1 MPIEIIQS
9 KRLFEKIAEQI
20 KMLISSGEYK
30 EGSRL
35 PPERDLALQLGVSRP
50 TVREAMI
57 ALELSGLVEVRVG
70 AGIYVI
76 SSIPRLVLTPN
87 SKIKGP
93 SPTELLEARL
103 KLEPIN
109 AALAAER
116 FRPELLDDL
125 ETAIDQQIAENA
137 IGADAD
143 RQFHIIIAEATGNRA
158 LVEMTTYLWEQ
169 MQSSHMWKLL
179 IDHAQLKGLYPII
192 LNDHRSLMD
201 ALSRRDSES
210 ARSIMEAHLEHAKEI
225 FFDLAAYQSK
235 NGNSDK

>member
-1 MPIEIIQS
+1 MPIETIQS
-9 KRLFEKIAEQI
+9 KRLFEKIAEQV
-20 KMLISSGEYK
+20 KMLIASGEFK

-76 SSIPRLVLTPN
+76 SSKPRLVLTPN
-87 SKIKGP
+87 SKIKVP
-93 SPTELLEARL
+93 SPSELIEARL
-103 KLEPIN
+103 MVEPNN

-116 FRPELLDDL
+116 FRPELIDDL
-125 ETAIDQQIAENA
+125 ERAIKQQITEDA

-143 RQFHIIIAEATGNRA
+143 RQFHMIIAEATGNRA
-158 LVEMTTYLWEQ
+158 LVEMTEYLWDQ
-169 MQSSHMWKLL
+169 MLSSHMWRLL

-192 LNDHRSLMD
+192 LDDHRALLD
-201 ALSRRDSES
+201 ALTRRDSET
-210 ARSIMEAHLEHAKEI
+210 AKNIMETHLEHAKEI
-225 FFDLAAYQSK
+225 FFDLVSYQTK

>member
-1 MPIEIIQS
+1 MPIETIQS

-20 KMLISSGEYK
+20 KMLIVSGEFK

-76 SSIPRLVLTPN
+76 SSKPRLVLTPN
-87 SKIKGP
+87 SKIKVP
-93 SPTELLEARL
+93 SPSELIEARL
-103 KLEPIN
+103 MVEPIN

-116 FRPELLDDL
+116 FRPELIDDL
-125 ETAIDQQIAENA
+125 ERAIKHQIAEDA

-143 RQFHIIIAEATGNRA
+143 RQFHMIIAEATGNRA
-158 LVEMTTYLWEQ
+158 LVEITEYLWDQ
-169 MQSSHMWKLL
+169 MLSSHMWRLL

-192 LNDHRSLMD
+192 LDDHRNLLD
-201 ALSRRDSES
+201 ALIRRDSET
-210 ARSIMEAHLEHAKEI
+210 AKNIMKSHLEHAKEI
-225 FFDLAAYQSK
+225 FFDIASHQAK
-235 NGNSDK
+235 D

>member
-20 KMLISSGEYK
+20 KMLISSGEFK

-76 SSIPRLVLTPN
+76 SSQPRLVLTPN

-116 FRPELLDDL
+116 FRPELLDEL
-125 ETAIDQQIAENA
+125 ETAIDRQIAEDA
-137 IGADAD
+137 IGADGD
-143 RQFHIIIAEATGNRA
+143 RVFHMLVAEATGNRA
-158 LVEMTTYLWEQ
+158 LVAMTHYLWEQ
-169 MQSSHMWKLL
+169 MQYSHMWKRL
-179 IDHAQLKGLYPII
+179 IEHAQLSGLYPII
-192 LNDHRSLMD
+192 LDDHRGLLD

-210 ARSIMEAHLEHAKEI
+210 ARNIMEDHLKHAQEI
-225 FFDLAAYQSK
+225 FFSLVNYEAK
-235 NGNSDK
+235 NGSSDK

>member
-1 MPIEIIQS
+1 MPIETIQS
-9 KRLFEKIAEQI
+9 KRLFERIAEQI
-20 KMLISSGEYK
+20 KLLISSGEFK

-76 SSIPRLVLTPN
+76 SSHPKLVLTPN
-87 SKIKGP
+87 SKIKVP
-93 SPTELLEARL
+93 SPSELIEARL
-103 KLEPIN
+103 MVEPIN

-116 FRPELLDDL
+116 FRPELIDDL
-125 ETAIDQQIAENA
+125 ERAIKQQITEDA

-143 RQFHIIIAEATGNRA
+143 RQFHMIIAEATGNRA
-158 LVEMTTYLWEQ
+158 LVEMTEYLWDQ
-169 MQSSHMWKLL
+169 MLSSHMWRLL

-192 LNDHRSLMD
+192 LDDHRNLLN
-201 ALSRRDSES
+201 ALARRDSKS
-210 ARSIMEAHLEHAKEI
+210 AKNIMKSHLEHAKEI
-225 FFDLAAYQSK
+225 FFDIASHQAK
-235 NGNSDK
+235 D

>member
-1 MPIEIIQS
+1 MPIETIQS

-20 KMLISSGEYK
+20 KMLISSGEFK
-30 EGSRL
+30 EGSKL

-70 AGIYVI
+70 SGIFVI
-76 SSIPRLVLTPN
+76 SSQPKLVLTQN

-93 SPTELLEARL
+93 SPSELLEARL
-103 KLEPIN
+103 MVEPIN

-125 ETAIDQQIAENA
+125 EATIDQQIVENA

-143 RQFHIIIAEATGNRA
+143 RRFHIIIAEATGNRA
-158 LVEMTTYLWEQ
+158 LVEITMYLWEQ
-169 MQSSHMWKLL
+169 MQSSHMWNLL
-179 IDHAQLKGLYPII
+179 IEHAQLQGLYPII
-192 LNDHRSLMD
+192 LDDHRSLIN
-201 ALSRRDSES
+201 ALSQRDSES
-210 ARSIMEAHLEHAKEI
+210 ARSIMETHLEHAKEI
-225 FFDLAAYQSK
+225 FFDLVSYQTK
-235 NGNSDK
+235 NGNSGK

>member
-1 MPIEIIQS
+1 MPLETIQS

-20 KMLISSGEYK
+20 KMLIVSGEFK

-76 SSIPRLVLTPN
+76 SSKPRLVLTPN
-87 SKIKGP
+87 SKIKVP
-93 SPTELLEARL
+93 SPSELIEARL
-103 KLEPIN
+103 MVEPIN

-116 FRPELLDDL
+116 FRPELIDDL
-125 ETAIDQQIAENA
+125 ERAIKHQIAEDA

-143 RQFHIIIAEATGNRA
+143 RQFHMIIAEATGNRA
-158 LVEMTTYLWEQ
+158 LVEITEYLWDQ
-169 MQSSHMWKLL
+169 MLSSHMWRLL

-192 LNDHRSLMD
+192 LDDHRDLLN
-201 ALSRRDSES
+201 ALTRRDSES
-210 ARSIMEAHLEHAKEI
+210 AKNIMETHLEHAKEI
-225 FFDLAAYQSK
+225 FFDLVSYQTK

>member
-1 MPIEIIQS
+1 MPFETIQS
-9 KRLFEKIAEQI
+9 KRLFEQVAEQI
-20 KMLISSGEYK
+20 KTLISSGEFK
-30 EGSRL
+30 EGSKL

-70 AGIYVI
+70 AGIFVI
-76 SSIPRLVLTPN
+76 STQPRLVLAPN
-87 SKIKGP
+87 SKIKVP

-103 KLEPIN
+103 KVEPIN

-125 ETAIDQQIAENA
+125 KTAIDQQITEDA

-143 RQFHIIIAEATGNRA
+143 RQFHMIIAEATGNRA
-158 LVEMTTYLWEQ
+158 LAEMTRFLWDQ
-169 MQSSHMWKLL
+169 MLSSHMWKLL

-192 LNDHRSLMD
+192 LDDHRSLMD

-210 ARSIMEAHLEHAKEI
+210 AKSIMETHLVHAQEI
-225 FFDLAAYQSK
+225 FFSLVNHEAN
-235 NGNSDK
+235 NGSSVK

>member
-1 MPIEIIQS
+1 MPIETIQS

-20 KMLISSGEYK
+20 KMLIASGEFK

-76 SSIPRLVLTPN
+76 SSKPRLVLTPN
-87 SKIKGP
+87 SKIKVP
-93 SPTELLEARL
+93 SPSELIEARL
-103 KLEPIN
+103 MVEPNN

-116 FRPELLDDL
+116 FRPELIDDL
-125 ETAIDQQIAENA
+125 ERAIKQQITEDA

-143 RQFHIIIAEATGNRA
+143 RQFHMIIAEATGNRA
-158 LVEMTTYLWEQ
+158 LVEMTEYLWDQ
-169 MQSSHMWKLL
+169 MLSSHMWRLL

-192 LNDHRSLMD
+192 LDDHRNLLN
-201 ALSRRDSES
+201 ALTRRDSET
-210 ARSIMEAHLEHAKEI
+210 AKNIMKSHLEHAKEI
-225 FFDLAAYQSK
+225 FFDIASHQAK
-235 NGNSDK
+235 D

>member
-1 MPIEIIQS
+1 MPFETIQS
-9 KRLFEKIAEQI
+9 KRLFEQVAEQI
-20 KMLISSGEYK
+20 KTLISSGEFK
-30 EGSRL
+30 EGSKL

-70 AGIYVI
+70 AGIFVI
-76 SSIPRLVLTPN
+76 STQPRLVLAPN
-87 SKIKGP
+87 SKIKVP

-103 KLEPIN
+103 KVEPIN

-125 ETAIDQQIAENA
+125 KTAIDQQITEDA

-143 RQFHIIIAEATGNRA
+143 RQFHMIIAEATGNRA
-158 LVEMTTYLWEQ
+158 LAEMTRYLWDQ
-169 MQSSHMWKLL
+169 MLSSHMWKLL

-192 LNDHRSLMD
+192 LDDHRSLIN
-201 ALSRRDSES
+201 ALSQRDSES
-210 ARSIMEAHLEHAKEI
+210 ARSIMETHLEHAKEI
-225 FFDLAAYQSK
+225 FFDLVSYQTK

>member
-1 MPIEIIQS
+1 MPIETIQS

-20 KMLISSGEYK
+20 KMLIVSGEFK

-76 SSIPRLVLTPN
+76 SSKPRLVLTPN
-87 SKIKGP
+87 SKIKVP
-93 SPTELLEARL
+93 SPSELIEARL
-103 KLEPIN
+103 MVEPIN

-116 FRPELLDDL
+116 FRPELIDDL
-125 ETAIDQQIAENA
+125 ERAIKHQIAEDA

-143 RQFHIIIAEATGNRA
+143 RQFHMIIAEATGNRA
-158 LVEMTTYLWEQ
+158 LVEITEYLWDQ
-169 MQSSHMWKLL
+169 MLSSHMWRLL

-192 LNDHRSLMD
+192 LDDHRDLLN
-201 ALSRRDSES
+201 ALTRRDSES
-210 ARSIMEAHLEHAKEI
+210 AKNIMETHLEHAKEI
-225 FFDLAAYQSK
+225 FFDLVSYQTK

>member
-1 MPIEIIQS
+1 MPIETIQS

-20 KMLISSGEYK
+20 KMLIASGEFK

-76 SSIPRLVLTPN
+76 SSKPRLVLTPN
-87 SKIKGP
+87 SKIKVP
-93 SPTELLEARL
+93 SPSELIEARL
-103 KLEPIN
+103 MVEPNN

-116 FRPELLDDL
+116 FRPELIDDL
-125 ETAIDQQIAENA
+125 ERAIKQQITEDA

-143 RQFHIIIAEATGNRA
+143 RQFHMIIAEATGNRA
-158 LVEMTTYLWEQ
+158 LVEMTEYLWDQ
-169 MQSSHMWKLL
+169 MLSSHMWRLL

-192 LNDHRSLMD
+192 LDDHRNLLD
-201 ALSRRDSES
+201 ALIRRDSET
-210 ARSIMEAHLEHAKEI
+210 AKNIMKSHLEHAKEI
-225 FFDLAAYQSK
+225 FFDIVSHQAK
-235 NGNSDK
+235 D